1 MRKEIIK
8 QMLADAK
15 SAANL
20 VAFDSGEWSI
30 NTLRTMMHRPGLNLD
45 SKKTRLAASEG
56 SAAAAAEA
64 VADGAEA

>member
-30 NTLRTMMHRPGLNLD
+30 NTLRTVMHNLD